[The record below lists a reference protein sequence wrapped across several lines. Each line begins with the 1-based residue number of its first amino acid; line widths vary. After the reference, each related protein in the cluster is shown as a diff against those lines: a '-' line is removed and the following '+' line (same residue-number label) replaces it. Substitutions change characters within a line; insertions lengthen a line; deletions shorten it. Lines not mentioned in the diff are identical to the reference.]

1 MTHPLGKLPDRYE
14 TERLVLRRYTE
25 DDTNWFY
32 PMSLRNREH
41 LRRYES
47 GNVVMSLTSIEHTR
61 VTLRKLCTYWDQ
73 GACYFLGAF
82 DQPTLTFVAQIYV
95 GLFQSEPADFI
106 IGYFADC
113 EHEGKGMVSEA
124 VRESVSQI
132 FTHLGAHQ
140 VRIHCNETNLR
151 SQTVAVRCGFCEV
164 SRFPETRM
172 GPDGQ
177 PHDVTTISYLRRH
190 DAVSSSRMTR

>member
-1 MTHPLGKLPDRYE
+1 MTHPLDRLPDRYE
-14 TERLVLRRYTE
+14 TNRLVIRRYTE
-25 DDTNWFY
+25 DDANWFY

-47 GNVVMSLTSIEHTR
+47 GNVVMSLTSLEHAR
-61 VTLRKLCTYWDQ
+61 ETLRELAMYWDQ

-82 DQPTLTFVAQIYV
+82 DKQTKAFAAQIYV
-95 GLFQSEPADFI
+95 GLFQSEPTDFI

-113 EHEGKGMVSEA
+113 EHEGKGLVSEA
-124 VRESVSQI
+124 VQGSISQI
-132 FTHLGAHQ
+132 FSHLGAHH

-151 SQTVAVRCGFCEV
+151 SQAVAARCGFREA
-164 SRFPETRM
+164 SRYPETRM

-177 PHDVTTISYLRRH
+177 PRDVTTISYLRRR
-190 DAVSSSRMTR
+190 DEISSSRMNR